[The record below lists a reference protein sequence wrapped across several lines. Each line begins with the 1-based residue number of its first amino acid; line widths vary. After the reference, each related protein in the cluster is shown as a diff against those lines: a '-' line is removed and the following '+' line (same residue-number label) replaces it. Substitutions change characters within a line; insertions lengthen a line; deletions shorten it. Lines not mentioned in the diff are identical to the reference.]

1 MVPSFTDLQKFW
13 EDALRLQR
21 EFIESLSS
29 TIKLVSGFSVM
40 SKDIAVFRAKI
51 QAGGRISIPEAEK
64 IALKLQDGDVVK
76 VIIVKEGGEKYG
88 DEGNDGGG

>member
-1 MVPSFTDLQKFW
+1 MVPNLAELAKLW
-13 EDALRLQR
+13 EETLRLQR

-40 SKDIAVFRAKI
+40 SRDIAVFRAKI

-64 IALKLQDGDVVK
+64 VALKLQDGDVVK
-76 VIIVKEGGEKYG
+76 VIILKEGGEG
-88 DEGNDGGG
+88 NGNEGFDGSG

>member
-1 MVPSFTDLQKFW
+1 MVPNFADIQRLW
-13 EDALRLQR
+13 EETLRLQK

-29 TIKLVSGFSVM
+29 TIKLFSGFSFM
-40 SKDIAVFRAKI
+40 SKEIAVFRARI

-64 IALKLQDGDVVK
+64 IALRLEDGDVVK

-88 DEGNDGGG
+88 DEGVSGSG